1 MTALLEAEGVRKSF
15 GRGPLLGSK
24 RLRAVDGVDL
34 TVARGEVLAL
44 VGESGCGKTTTAKM
58 ILRSAAP
65 DSGEIIYNDR
75 GTSRDVLQLQGP
87 ELFAYRRDRKSVV

>member
-44 VGESGCGKTTTAKM
+44 VGESGCGKTTLGR
-58 ILRSAAP
+58 ILLGLARPDEGARAQPFARGRPGSSSNPAWP
-65 DSGEIIYNDR
+65 DSAR
-75 GTSRDVLQLQGP
+75 G
-87 ELFAYRRDRKSVV
+87 RRG